1 MNLSEIN
8 TGSPLSPL
16 LGGVTLAGLLAE
28 ISHTMGASL
37 GGSAVKSPAA
47 SSGDARFNPWAGKIP
62 WRRKWQ
68 ASLVSLPGKSHGQR
82 SIAGY
87 SPEGSQRIRLNTGK
101 NGEGM
106 LVSVLT
112 PVGSSLRMF
121 LPPWSLKSIL
131 SSGLQRFS
139 S

>member
-47 SSGDARFNPWAGKIP
+47 SAGDARFNPWVGKIP
-62 WRRKWQ
+62 WRRTWQ

>member
-47 SSGDARFNPWAGKIP
+47 SAGDARFNPWVGKIP

>member
-47 SSGDARFNPWAGKIP
+47 SAGDARFNPWAGKIP